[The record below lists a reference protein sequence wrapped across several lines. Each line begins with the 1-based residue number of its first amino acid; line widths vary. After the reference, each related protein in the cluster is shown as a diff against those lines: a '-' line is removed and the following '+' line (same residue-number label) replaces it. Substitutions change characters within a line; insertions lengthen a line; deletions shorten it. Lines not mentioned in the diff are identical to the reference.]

1 MSLLAQ
7 SLREEVCRANLDLV
21 ARGLVMG
28 TFGNVSGIDRHAG
41 VFVIKASGIS
51 YDELKPEHMVPI
63 SLTMGQPL
71 ENRFRPS
78 SDTPTHLELYRAFP
92 CGGIAHTHSDFATAY
107 AQARTPVPCL
117 GTTHAD
123 YFRGDVPV
131 TRPMTRQEVED
142 EYEANTGHVI
152 VEAFRAQNI
161 SPEEVPGVLVANH
174 GPFAWGKTAAAAVEC
189 AHVLEYLARI
199 SCIGGL
205 VSSKPHAPAQYLVD
219 KHFFRKHGKDAYYG
233 QK

>member
-1 MSLLAQ
+1 MAMLAQ

-28 TFGNVSGIDRHAG
+28 TFGNVSGIDRNAG
-41 VFVIKASGIS
+41 VFVIKASGVS

-63 SLTMGQPL
+63 SLAMGQPL

-92 CGGIAHTHSDFATAY
+92 CGGIAHTHSDFATAF

-131 TRPMTRQEVED
+131 TRPMTRQEVEE

-152 VEAFRAQNI
+152 VEAFRAQNV

-189 AHVLEYLARI
+189 AHVLEYLARV

-205 VSSKPHAPAQYLVD
+205 VSSKLQAPAQYLID